1 MAWKSGKTQGVSRI
15 GTMALGGLFLHTSK
29 PLITGSMIEIL
40 FDLPTTQFRAQA
52 VVHHSI
58 SEKGMGVKFVQ
69 MSADHRFRLNQFLKT
84 QIDAGNIQEQPV
96 AV

>member
-1 MAWKSGKTQGVSRI
+1 
-15 GTMALGGLFLHTSK
+15 
-29 PLITGSMIEIL
+29 MIEIL